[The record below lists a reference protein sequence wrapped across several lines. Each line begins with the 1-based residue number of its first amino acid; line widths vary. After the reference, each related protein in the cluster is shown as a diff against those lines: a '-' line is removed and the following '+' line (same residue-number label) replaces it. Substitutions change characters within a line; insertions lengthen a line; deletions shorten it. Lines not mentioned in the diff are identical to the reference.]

1 MTNPSGEPPSE
12 RPSWSWEP
20 SPSIQRPPEDDAADA
35 GLPESPDPGEPVS
48 APGPSPDS
56 ESEPAGDPVS
66 TPPPPPAGPCVA
78 STIAPPSP
86 ASSSSLSPER
96 YPMRFDVAYPESL
109 SRWKTA
115 LRIFLI
121 LPAWLFA
128 WLVSSFI
135 NMALLIGWT
144 TVFWR
149 RKYPIWLFRG
159 LSGAYEHSA
168 RVWSYGALLTDE
180 FPSFDRDDSPV
191 LLEYDEPP
199 SGLLSR
205 WRVLFWKYFLLIP
218 TFVVLGFLSIAVFAV
233 TVIAWFAIILTGN
246 YPRGMFQ
253 FSVGVQRWY
262 FRSMGYLASFNDR
275 YPPYSLSEE
284 SGPASNGSTVASGV
298 GGWVFGG
305 GFVALVIVAVVVGN
319 NPVTQ
324 QVDYARLTSGNGAVP
339 VFIERSG
346 LNDNGFIGISLDRAV
361 DPGEGLVPILQ
372 PANGERVVVFEWS
385 VLNASATRAT
395 VAISPVRLKYEY
407 SEDGETKSRSV
418 AAEIV
423 TVANTTPPA
432 RIASGEAVNIHAV
445 FVIPEDAEPLELR
458 LRGGFV
464 RTGGIK
470 YEFR

>member
-1 MTNPSGEPPSE
+1 MTNPPGEPPSE

-20 SPSIQRPPEDDAADA
+20 SSSSEPSPKDDAADA
-35 GLPESPDPGEPVS
+35 GLPESPDPGEPIS

-66 TPPPPPAGPCVA
+66 EPPPPPPPAA
-78 STIAPPSP
+78 TISPP
-86 ASSSSLSPER
+86 SPER
-96 YPMRFDVAYPESL
+96 YPMRFDVTYPESL

-135 NMALLIGWT
+135 NSALLIGWT

-149 RKYPIWLFRG
+149 RKYPLWLFHG

-168 RVWSYGALLTDE
+168 RVWSYGALLTDK
-180 FPSFDRDDSPV
+180 FPSFDREDSPV

-205 WRVLFWKYFLLIP
+205 WRVLFWKSFLLIP
-218 TFVVLGFLSIAVFAV
+218 TFVVLGFLAIAVFVV
-233 TVIAWFAIILTGN
+233 TVIAWLAILFTGN
-246 YPRGMFQ
+246 YPRGLFQ

-262 FRSMGYLASFNDR
+262 FRAVGYLASFNDR

-284 SGPASNGSTVASGV
+284 SGPASNSSTVASGV
-298 GGWVFGG
+298 GGWVLGG
-305 GFVALVIVAVVVGN
+305 GFTALVIVAAVVAN

-324 QVDYARLTSGNGAVP
+324 QVDYDRLAAGSGSLPHFFEPTG
-339 VFIERSG
+339 IGDE
-346 LNDNGFIGISLDRAV
+346 GFIGMSLERV
-361 DPGEGLVPILQ
+361 IDPGDGLVPILR
-372 PANGERVVVFEWS
+372 PASGERIIVFEWS
-385 VLNASATRAT
+385 VLNFSETQAT
-395 VAISPVRLKYEY
+395 VAVSPVRLKYEHT
-407 SEDGETKSRSV
+407 EDGETASRTV
-418 AAEIV
+418 PAEIV

-432 RIASGEAVNIHAV
+432 RIASGDAATIHAV
-445 FVIPEDAEPLELR
+445 FVIPEDATPLELR
-458 LRGGFV
+458 FRGGFAL
-464 RTGGIK
+464 TGGIK